1 MNVQEDRGRILKM
14 SDMNEQMTALSSEG
28 GCRGQGPEGHRQK
41 PDTDGLP
48 MESSPYVKYSDLEDY
63 KRKGYGAEGH
73 LQPKPIPAGS
83 GTDAPTISGKVSDTS
98 GALDT
103 RAPRRNP

>member
-1 MNVQEDRGRILKM
+1 M
-14 SDMNEQMTALSSEG
+14 SDINEQMIAPSSG
-28 GCRGQGPEGHRQK
+28 GCHGQQGHEGPQQK

-83 GTDAPTISGKVSDTS
+83 GTDAPTISGKVIDGS